1 MLSFIR
7 LTLLAL
13 CLAML
18 PLGGGPAMA
27 QLLPSGETPEET
39 PTPDAFERET
49 PRSAVTALLRALA
62 EQDYTR
68 AGQYFAMPADAE
80 GDAAMKARALQV
92 ALDKGGQL
100 KLFAELSND
109 PTGFLDDGLDPDLEQ
124 IGVLPAETVGDV
136 APEGDGVAAGEP
148 ILLRLSEEE
157 SIWLIAES
165 TSAALADIE
174 VNEEAIAGESDQILV
189 SGAPIEAWLRLA
201 AIFIGLFLAFRLTAA
216 AILWAFE
223 KAMEKPRRSAI
234 YRFLYAA
241 LPPFSLLL
249 AVVVFQVWGNSV
261 AVSLV
266 ARQIM
271 LRYIG
276 IAGWVA
282 LAWLALRLIDAVA
295 YSLMHRME
303 RAERRQAVSVVT
315 LARRAAKLILIVVAF
330 VAILDTLGID
340 VTTGIAALGIGG
352 IALALGAQKTIENL
366 VGSVMVIADKPIQVG
381 DFCRVGD
388 VKGTVEDIGMRST
401 RIRTNERTVV
411 AIPNGDFSSLQIE
424 NYTQRDRYLF
434 NVVIGLEYALSAEK
448 LREAI
453 RIIEQVL
460 EDDARIADDPR
471 RAKLSNFSAS
481 SLDVEIFAYIDLP
494 DYVESL
500 SVRQDLLLDI
510 YSRLEAADIGIAY
523 PTSTM
528 YLRPDMS
535 NGPGED
541 RQGLAQQS

>member
-1 MLSFIR
+1 MLSLIR
-7 LTLLAL
+7 LVLFAT

-18 PLGGGPAMA
+18 PLGAGPVIA
-27 QLLPSGETPEET
+27 QSLPGGETPEAT
-39 PTPDAFERET
+39 PAPDAFERET

-80 GDAAMKARALQV
+80 SDAATKARALQV

-109 PTGFLDDGLDPDLEQ
+109 PAGFLDDGLDPGLER
-124 IGVLPAETVGDV
+124 IGVLPAGDSGDV
-136 APEGDGVAAGEP
+136 VPSEGGMDEGEP
-148 ILLRLSEEE
+148 ILLRLSEDDG
-157 SIWLIAES
+157 IWQIAES
-165 TSAALADIE
+165 TTAALSEVELSDQAVSADD
-174 VNEEAIAGESDQILV
+174 EAILI
-189 SGAPIEAWLRLA
+189 SGAPLTDWLRLLA
-201 AIFIGLFLAFRLTAA
+201 VFVGLFLAFRLTAA

-223 KAMEKPRRSAI
+223 KSMAKPRRSAI
-234 YRFLYAA
+234 YRFLHAA

-249 AVVVFQVWGNSV
+249 AVVIFQIWGNSI
-261 AVSLV
+261 AASLV
-266 ARQIM
+266 ARQII

-276 IAGWVA
+276 IAGWIA

-315 LARRAAKLILIVVAF
+315 LARRAAKLILLVVAF

-381 DFCRVGD
+381 DFCRVGE

-424 NYTQRDRYLF
+424 NYTQRDKFLF

-471 RAKLSNFSAS
+471 AKLANFSAS

-494 DYVESL
+494 DYIESL

-510 YSRLEAADIGIAY
+510 YSRLEAAGIGIAY

-528 YLRPDMS
+528 YLRPELGAGS
-535 NGPGED
+535 GED